1 MHAERRATHACVH
14 MPAPTLPCHQ
24 GSSLNAILA
33 QGAKSTPIW
42 LKAPHWHKT
51 PLLTNDA
58 TKAQN
63 EPRRVTPN
71 YIQGKQTRASAQK
84 VRATARTNRSSPKT
98 FLQES
103 NKQQLKSPRH
113 CTDNQNY
120 IQLYISTRIRGFF
133 GRLPPSSLRS
143 LLRSMP
149 PTSWP
154 LSVLLQLLSMLPMK
168 VCS

>member
-58 TKAQN
+58 TKVQD
-63 EPRRVTPN
+63 EPRRVTPS
-71 YIQGKQTRASAQK
+71 YTQGKQTRASAQK
-84 VRATARTNRSSPKT
+84 VRATARTNRPSPKT
-98 FLQES
+98 FLTR
-103 NKQQLKSPRH
+103 KQQLKSPRQ
-113 CTDNQNY
+113 CTDNRNY
-120 IQLYISTRIRGFF
+120 KQGSQISKCSKVHANARTNYISTRSRGF
-133 GRLPPSSLRS
+133 L
-143 LLRSMP
+143 
-149 PTSWP
+149 
-154 LSVLLQLLSMLPMK
+154 
-168 VCS
+168 C